1 MTWILVIYIY
11 AGVFARGDSVAITHI
26 NGFANERD
34 CNLAGA
40 RGSSLTKDSA
50 KEYRYV
56 CLPQAK

>member
-1 MTWILVIYIY
+1 MTWILVICIY
-11 AGVFARGDSVAITHI
+11 SGIYARGDSVAITHI
-26 NGFANERD
+26 NGFASERD

-40 RGSSLTKDSA
+40 RGSYLTKDST